1 MDTDA
6 QSLHSSMFA
15 YGRIDRPCDALVERM
30 LTRYTEFMSLGEH
43 C

>member
-1 MDTDA
+1 MDIDA
-6 QSLHSSMFA
+6 QSLHSPMFA
-15 YGRIDRPCDALVERM
+15 SCRIDRPCDSLAERV